1 MVPVSHTS
9 ISGSSTARS
18 GPCIP
23 PSHQT
28 TACFH
33 RGLLSWGK
41 GEGDD
46 LEDMARCLALHVLQL
61 PCWHFPCVQN
71 KNVNKEQVI
80 KPARQWK
87 WQELLETRGP
97 GGFSQMQPVPA
108 VPGLWAVGS
117 GLAAPALAPRPRP
130 RPVPLFSTMRRT
142 HLGLPS
148 PTRH

>member
-9 ISGSSTARS
+9 ISGSSTARL

-23 PSHQT
+23 PSRQT

-33 RGLLSWGK
+33 RGFLSWGK

-87 WQELLETRGP
+87 WQELLEARGP
-97 GGFSQMQPVPA
+97 GCSRRCSPFLLS
-108 VPGLWAVGS
+108 LGS
-117 GLAAPALAPRPRP
+117 GAWEQGLL
-130 RPVPLFSTMRRT
+130 L
-142 HLGLPS
+142 LPS
-148 PTRH
+148 LHGHGRGQSLSSAP

>member
-1 MVPVSHTS
+1 MVPVSHPS
-9 ISGSSTARS
+9 ISGSSTAHL

-23 PSHQT
+23 PSRQT

-33 RGLLSWGK
+33 RGLMSWGK

-46 LEDMARCLALHVLQL
+46 LEDMAQCLALHVLQL

-87 WQELLETRGP
+87 WQELLEARGP
-97 GGFSQMQPVPA
+97 RRSRRCSPFLLS
-108 VPGLWAVGS
+108 LGS
-117 GLAAPALAPRPRP
+117 GVCGQGLL
-130 RPVPLFSTMRRT
+130 L
-142 HLGLPS
+142 LPS
-148 PTRH
+148 LHSHGRGRSLSSAP